1 MSRCDHETTS
11 SADPP
16 FRLRGYA
23 YSDTVHIQGLNWA
36 GYIPQLLSLR
46 MTDPTV
52 IYELLQKSNA
62 VALLH
67 EPDNTSLLKDSPV
80 PTFPAGAIQF
90 DTDTAQLPVTP
101 WYPGND
107 DDELFI
113 YHTSGSISGIPKLV
127 PVTARWMNYTL
138 DMSTFFE
145 QRSNKKRE
153 RMISVHM

>member
-1 MSRCDHETTS
+1 
-11 SADPP
+11 
-16 FRLRGYA
+16 LRGYA
-23 YSDTVHIQGLNWA
+23 YSDNVHIQGLNWA

-52 IYELLQKSNA
+52 IYELLLKSNA

-67 EPDNTSLLKDSPV
+67 EPDNTSLLKDSPL
-80 PTFPAGAIQF
+80 PTFPAGDIQSE
-90 DTDTAQLPVTP
+90 TDAAQLPATP
-101 WYPGND
+101 WHPSNA

-127 PVTARWMNYTL
+127 PITARWMNYTL
-138 DMSTFFE
+138 DMSTFYE

-153 RMISVHM
+153 RMVSTHM